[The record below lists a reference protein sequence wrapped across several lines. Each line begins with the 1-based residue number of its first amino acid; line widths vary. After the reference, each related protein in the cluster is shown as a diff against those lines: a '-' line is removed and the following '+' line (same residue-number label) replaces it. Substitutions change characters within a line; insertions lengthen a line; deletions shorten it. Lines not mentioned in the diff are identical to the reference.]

1 MWRPACDILIL
12 SNIFVHQI
20 IGKINV
26 YDYCI
31 SRSVY
36 SDYPCSIYCCA
47 IVLGVLR
54 LYNFRLKI
62 LLKMKRFNHMYLIC
76 STLLTFGLLLKFRE
90 VNTIFITCIYIY
102 CSASDGLVN
111 ATIFQ
116 EFLAT
121 SDKSEG
127 VTTYNACMTAYT
139 ESLAKDKE
147 DGRSIWI
154 DKSGVEVRGGRPEDI
169 YSPLSSSSSVLF

>member
-1 MWRPACDILIL
+1 
-12 SNIFVHQI
+12 
-20 IGKINV
+20 
-26 YDYCI
+26 
-31 SRSVY
+31 
-36 SDYPCSIYCCA
+36 
-47 IVLGVLR
+47 
-54 LYNFRLKI
+54 
-62 LLKMKRFNHMYLIC
+62 MKRFNHMYLIC

-154 DKSGVEVRGGRPEDI
+154 DKSGVEVREADQKIFIHLCRAAHLFCSDAGHESPGVWLWGINNSLQSLRQTVDLHRAQQILGRDGI
-169 YSPLSSSSSVLF
+169 TKICC